1 MDVTAVAQ
9 FIAPP
14 LGGKGPSL
22 PANRDIKAP
31 RWNISRPVLVV
42 LEQVF
47 ALEKFPSQLMRQR
60 LSADLGVTPRQV
72 QVWFQNRR
80 QRERTMRRVE
90 SEKRNGGPDDS
101 SIESLSSSTATEYP
115 EAQESGWGDKELSA
129 FLSTPDQVMQALSD
143 SGAGASQQAAVPSLT
158 TQYLQHFENAFRQS
172 RRAVVASTPPS
183 TANSATSAHSAAQ
196 PQSPP
201 LGVGGLNPAYW
212 QALPAAPVGHR
223 WPQQP
228 QEQRATNP
236 WVAASSHPYYQ
247 RQQQG
252 HAGHA
257 AATLAAHQA
266 AQQAAQ
272 YQAQLQAQAQQEQQA
287 AQYVAQHAAHMLG
300 STSAMH
306 PDSEAFAQLAAAL
319 GLGAAPQAQ
328 LEALM
333 RMQGNQ
339 HFFQGQMPVPNIQ
352 GVQQQH
358 VQGVQQHVQQSV
370 QAVQPNVQA
379 VPLSVPAVQHGVQGS
394 LAAFGCVPVAETHF
408 GNFQQQFV
416 GGALLASPAVEE
428 MDAEPSPFEPS
439 DPQSTMVASTP
450 GGGAALMDAMPQSIT
465 LAQQCAI
472 AAKQLSP
479 ELPPSQLL
487 YRVMG
492 GNGATHLINEVT
504 DEDLHDLIVDEL
516 PELSRQLS
524 PSDGGGSSVVPQPD
538 ASPQSA

>member
-1 MDVTAVAQ
+1 M
-9 FIAPP
+9 
-14 LGGKGPSL
+14 
-22 PANRDIKAP
+22 
-31 RWNISRPVLVV
+31 
-42 LEQVF
+42 
-47 ALEKFPSQLMRQR
+47 
-60 LSADLGVTPRQV
+60 QV

-80 QRERTMRRVE
+80 QRERTMRRAE

-101 SIESLSSSTATEYP
+101 SMESLSSSTATEYP

-143 SGAGASQQAAVPSLT
+143 SGAGPSQQAAVPSLT

-183 TANSATSAHSAAQ
+183 TANSAASTHAAAQ
-196 PQSPP
+196 PQAAP
-201 LGVGGLNPAYW
+201 LGVAGLNPAYW
-212 QALPAAPVGHR
+212 QGLPAAPVPVGHS

-228 QEQRATNP
+228 QEQRTANNP

-257 AATLAAHQA
+257 AAALAH
-266 AQQAAQ
+266 QAAQ
-272 YQAQLQAQAQQEQQA
+272 YQAQLQAQAQQQEQQT
-287 AQYVAQHAAHMLG
+287 AQYVAQHAANMLG
-300 STSAMH
+300 SNSAMH

-319 GLGAAPQAQ
+319 GLGSAPQAQ

-333 RMQGNQ
+333 RMQGGQ

-352 GVQQQH
+352 GVQSVQGVQH
-358 VQGVQQHVQQSV
+358 VQGVQQHVQ
-370 QAVQPNVQA
+370 ALPPNIQA
-379 VPLSVPAVQHGVQGS
+379 VPLGVPAVQQSVQHGVQGVGS
-394 LAAFGCVPVAETHF
+394 HPAFGCGPVVDAHL
-408 GNFQQQFV
+408 GNQQQLP
-416 GGALLASPAVEE
+416 GGALLPSPAVEE
-428 MDAEPSPFEPS
+428 MDAEPSSVEPTDS
-439 DPQSTMVASTP
+439 QPTLVAAP
-450 GGGAALMDAMPQSIT
+450 APAPAPLVEAMPHTAT

-479 ELPPSQLL
+479 ELPPTQLL

-516 PELSRQLS
+516 PELSRELA
-524 PSDGGGSSVVPQPD
+524 PSAGGTSRAVPQPD
-538 ASPQSA
+538 ASSQSA